1 MFWGFFSFFRIDA
14 SLVRKQYNVYIV
26 AVPMTVWQMVLDVG
40 CPGDVKINSMNLRN
54 KSMKYINLNK
64 DLLNL

>member
-40 CPGDVKINSMNLRN
+40 CPGDVEN
-54 KSMKYINLNK
+54 KLYESQEQIYEIY
-64 DLLNL
+64 